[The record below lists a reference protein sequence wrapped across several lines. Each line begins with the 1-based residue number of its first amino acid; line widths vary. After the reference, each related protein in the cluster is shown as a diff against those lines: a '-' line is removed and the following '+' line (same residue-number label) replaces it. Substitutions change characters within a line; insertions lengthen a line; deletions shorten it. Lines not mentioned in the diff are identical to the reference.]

1 MTEEEEYTP
10 RPEITD
16 PVIQVV
22 NRGLFEYQ
30 TQLADY
36 FKQIASDFEPHSTGA
51 DLVCSIS
58 IFIFKS

>member
-1 MTEEEEYTP
+1 MAEEEEYTQ

-16 PVIQVV
+16 PVVQVV

-36 FKQIASDFEPHSTGA
+36 FKQISSDFELSSSNTE
-51 DLVCSIS
+51 LVCSPS
-58 IFIFKS
+58 IFLLL